1 MSEHREPAGAG
12 MYQTI
17 PHLMGYIASGRV
29 EQTISFSRT
38 FGSPSQM
45 FVKKMKKY
53 LRLRQNNDLISDQG
67 V

>member
-45 FVKKMKKY
+45 FVK
-53 LRLRQNNDLISDQG
+53 R
-67 V
+67 